1 MIVIMISIIM
11 IIRGDHTKKFNNQT
25 KKEKKER
32 KKERRPETRQSLMK
46 TPDFVWW
53 QLGSVGKGESVALC
67 KL

>member
-32 KKERRPETRQSLMK
+32 KKERKKEDQRLVSH
-46 TPDFVWW
+46 
-53 QLGSVGKGESVALC
+53 
-67 KL
+67 